1 MKKLEFAQ
9 MDEKKNVI
17 KYSKSTEKIRDFEE
31 DLKSNLNSLFKLDGK
46 MKPSK
51 SSEKKKGKK
60 KQKKS

>member
-51 SSEKKKGKK
+51 SLEKKKGKK